1 MLQQCVKLNCCVP
14 AGSQLRR
21 AITLFFVWDVNLKK
35 LVHPTVRLSL
45 AADSTPCRG
54 CFCILNMLLRIL
66 KHQLCALALNCA
78 YDPECDPN
86 VLKSAMFLIVST
98 LQRGLSHRFPAM
110 LLKWVYKL
118 SFQPGSLDRP
128 RIQAWMP
135 EFRWKTGKA
144 GQSVPPT
151 LPIPVPAR
159 ICFGILSALQKRLP
173 FSFEFYGAEVGL

>member
-1 MLQQCVKLNCCVP
+1 MLQQCVKLNCFVP
-14 AGSQLRR
+14 AGSQLLR

-78 YDPECDPN
+78 YEPECDPN
-86 VLKSAMFLIVST
+86 VLMSAMFLIVST
-98 LQRGLSHRFPAM
+98 LQRGLSHRFSAM

-118 SFQPGSLDRP
+118 SFRPGSLDRP

-135 EFRWKTGKA
+135 GFRWKTGKA
-144 GQSVPPT
+144 GPECPSHAADSGPGKNLFWHSQRVAEK
-151 LPIPVPAR
+151 I
-159 ICFGILSALQKRLP
+159 ALQ
-173 FSFEFYGAEVGL
+173 F